1 MSKMLCVLK
10 DSVGK
15 SHLKKNYSIIYPFAD
30 IIKAIFLSIKTKI
43 RVTLQLNFEYVPTKI
58 MPPSCKSIYN

>member
-43 RVTLQLNFEYVPTKI
+43 RVTLQLNFEI
-58 MPPSCKSIYN
+58 SAH